1 MHRQRH
7 QHRQRAMWRA
17 EFEAS
22 AEKALQ
28 SLQKALEASRAGCEP
43 FALYEPL
50 RAAVGALQAADE
62 VAAEAAT
69 DAELEALETAKKS
82 GLRP

>member
-1 MHRQRH
+1 
-7 QHRQRAMWRA
+7 MWRA